1 MKYKILALL
10 YRHRT
15 DFSTAEMSMNNYSE
29 YGIREEDFDKLADE
43 IETLFDK
50 TKEEEKKRQDINEFY
65 NEDIFVRD
73 HHQDDED
80 DL

>member
-43 IETLFDK
+43 IETLFESS
-50 TKEEEKKRQDINEFY
+50 KEADEKRQRRNEF
-65 NEDIFVRD
+65 
-73 HHQDDED
+73 DDED